1 MNETAQT
8 GKLYIVATPI
18 GNSRDMSPRG
28 RQILQ
33 DVDIIAAEDTRRS
46 MVLLGKLEIRN
57 KLVSNHK
64 FNEYGKAKYF
74 INEMLQ
80 GKSVA
85 VITDAGTPCISDP
98 GNELI
103 KAAVEAGIP
112 VIGVPGC
119 CAAVTALSVS
129 GFDLSSF
136 LFYGF
141 FPRENA
147 ERRRLLEK
155 MRHGDT
161 RTFALYESPKRIM
174 ELVDFFIE
182 TDAKCRMCLC
192 NDLTKLHEM
201 SFRGTPAEVKD
212 QLLAKGNYD
221 KGEYAV
227 VVEIDED
234 YIFNKTEHTVSA
246 EAMLVDAMVAGGIS
260 AKEAVAAVL
269 ADENNSY
276 SKNELKAA
284 ALNLKRLFGG

>member
-1 MNETAQT
+1 MDNST

-28 RQILQ
+28 REILST
-33 DVDIIAAEDTRRS
+33 VDIIAAEDTRRS
-46 MVLLGKLEIRN
+46 MVLLNKLEIRN
-57 KLVSNHK
+57 RLVSNHK

-74 INEMLQ
+74 INEMLS

-103 KAAVEAGIP
+103 RAAVEAGIP

-119 CAAVTALSVS
+119 CAAVNALSIS

-147 ERRRLLEK
+147 DRRKLLEK
-155 MRHGDT
+155 LRRGDT
-161 RTFALYESPKRIM
+161 RTFAFYESPKRIM
-174 ELVDFFIE
+174 DLVDFFI
-182 TDAKCRMCLC
+182 DQQAQVRMCLC
-192 NDLTKLHEM
+192 NDMTKLHEM
-201 SFRGTPAEVKD
+201 AFRGTPAEVKE

-227 VVEIDED
+227 IVEVAEE
-234 YIFNKTEHTVSA
+234 YVFNKKEHAVSA
-246 EAMLVDAMVAGGIS
+246 EALLVDAMVRDGLS
-260 AKEAVAAVL
+260 SRDAVAAVL
-269 ADENNSY
+269 SDENNSY
-276 SKNELKAA
+276 TKNELKAA
-284 ALNLKRLFGG
+284 ALNLKRLFE

>member
-1 MNETAQT
+1 MEEITAGT
-8 GKLYIVATPI
+8 LYIVATPI

-28 RQILQ
+28 TQILT
-33 DVDIIAAEDTRRS
+33 DADIIAAEDTRRS
-46 MVLLGKLEIRN
+46 MVLLNKLGIKN

-74 INEMLQ
+74 IQEMKA

-103 KAAVEAGIP
+103 KAAVEEGIR
-112 VIGVPGC
+112 VVGIPGC
-119 CAAVTALSVS
+119 CAAVNALAIS

-136 LFYGF
+136 TFFGF

-147 ERRRLLEK
+147 ERRKLLER
-155 MRHGDT
+155 MRRGDT
-161 RTFALYESPKRIM
+161 RTFALYESPLRIM
-174 ELVDFFIE
+174 SLVDFFIE
-182 TDAKCRMCLC
+182 SAADLRLCLC
-192 NDLTKLHEM
+192 NDMTKLHEM
-201 SFRGTPAEVKD
+201 SFRGTPAEVKE

-227 VVEIDED
+227 VLEVAPE
-234 YIFNKTEHTVSA
+234 YVFNKVEHTVSP
-246 EAMLVDAMVAGGIS
+246 EAMLVDAMVAGDLS

-284 ALNLKRLFGG
+284 ALRLKKMFE

>member
-1 MNETAQT
+1 MDQAT

-28 RQILQ
+28 KDILES
-33 DVDIIAAEDTRRS
+33 VDMIAAEDTRRS

-64 FNEYGKAKYF
+64 YNEYGKAKYF
-74 INEMLQ
+74 IDQILQ

-103 KAAVEAGIP
+103 KCAIDAGIP

-119 CAAVTALSVS
+119 CACVTALSVS
-129 GFDLSSF
+129 GFDLTSF
-136 LFYGF
+136 TFFGF

-147 ERRRLLEK
+147 DKRRLLEK

-174 ELVDFFIE
+174 DLVDFFIE
-182 TDAKCRMCLC
+182 EQANVRLCLC

-201 SFRGTPAEVKD
+201 AFRGTPSEVKD

-221 KGEYAV
+221 KGEYAI
-227 VVEIDED
+227 VVEVQED
-234 YIFNKTEHTVSA
+234 YIFQKVEHVVSA
-246 EAMLVDAMVAGGIS
+246 EAMIADAMVRGNLN
-260 AKEAVAAVL
+260 AKDAVAAVL
-269 ADENNSY
+269 ANENNSY

-284 ALNLKRLFGG
+284 ALNLKKLFD

>member
-1 MNETAQT
+1 MDEKKN

-28 RQILQ
+28 RDILSS
-33 DVDIIAAEDTRRS
+33 VDIIAAEDTRRS

-64 FNEYGKAKYF
+64 FNEYGKARYF
-74 INEMLQ
+74 VDEMLA
-80 GKSVA
+80 GKSIA

-103 KAAVEAGIP
+103 RAAVEAGID

-147 ERRRLLEK
+147 ERRKLLEK
-155 MRHGDT
+155 LRRGDT
-161 RTFALYESPKRIM
+161 RTFVFYESPKRIM
-174 ELVDFFIE
+174 DLVDFFV
-182 TDAKCRMCLC
+182 DSGAGVRMCLC

-201 SFRGTPAEVKD
+201 SFRGTPVEVKD
-212 QLLAKGNYD
+212 KLLAKGNYE

-227 VVEIDED
+227 VIEIEES
-234 YIFNKTEHTVSA
+234 YLFTKTEHTVSA
-246 EAMLVDAMVAGGIS
+246 EAMLVDAMVAKGVSG
-260 AKEAVAAVL
+260 KDAVAAVL

-284 ALNLKRLFGG
+284 LLNLKKLF

>member
-1 MNETAQT
+1 MDQQT

-28 RQILQ
+28 IQILSE
-33 DVDIIAAEDTRRS
+33 VEIIAAEDTRRS
-46 MVLLGKLEIRN
+46 MVLLNLLGIKN

-74 INEMLQ
+74 IGEMLA

-103 KAAVEAGIP
+103 RAAVEAGIP

-147 ERRRLLEK
+147 ERRKLLSEL
-155 MRHGDT
+155 RRADT
-161 RTFALYESPKRIM
+161 RTFAFYESPKRVM
-174 ELVDFFIE
+174 DLLDFLIE
-182 TDAKCRMCLC
+182 AEVGCRLCLC
-192 NDLTKLHEM
+192 NDLTKLHER
-201 SFRGTPAEVKD
+201 SYRGTPGEVRE
-212 QLLAKGNYD
+212 QLLDKGSWD
-221 KGEYAV
+221 KGEYALV
-227 VVEIDED
+227 MELRED
-234 YIFNKTEHTVSA
+234 YRFRKAEHTVSA
-246 EAMLVDAMVAGGIS
+246 EAMLVDAMVAGGLS
-260 AKEAVAAVL
+260 GKEAVAAVL

-276 SKNELKAA
+276 NKNELKAA
-284 ALNLKRLFGG
+284 ALNLKRLFG

>member
-1 MNETAQT
+1 MDENTV

-28 RQILQ
+28 RQILS
-33 DVDIIAAEDTRRS
+33 DVDMIAAEDTRRS

-64 FNEYGKAKYF
+64 YNEYGKAKWF
-74 INEMLQ
+74 INEMLS

-136 LFYGF
+136 MFYGF
-141 FPRENA
+141 FPRENV

-155 MRHGDT
+155 MRRGDT

-182 TDAKCRMCLC
+182 QDAKVRLCLC

-201 SFRGTPAEVKD
+201 SFRGTPVEVKE

-227 VVEIDED
+227 VLEIDNE
-234 YIFNKTEHTVSA
+234 YIFNKVEHTVSA
-246 EAMLVDAMVAGGIS
+246 EAMLVDAMVSKDIS
-260 AKEAVAAVL
+260 PKEAVAAVM

>member
-1 MNETAQT
+1 MDENTI

-28 RQILQ
+28 KQILS
-33 DVDIIAAEDTRRS
+33 DVDMIAAEDTRRS

-64 FNEYGKAKYF
+64 YNEYGKAKWF
-74 INEMLQ
+74 VNEMLS

-136 LFYGF
+136 MFYGF
-141 FPRENA
+141 FPRENV
-147 ERRRLLEK
+147 ERRKILEK
-155 MRHGDT
+155 MRRGDT
-161 RTFALYESPKRIM
+161 RTFSFYESPKRIM
-174 ELVDFFIE
+174 ELVDFFVDS
-182 TDAKCRMCLC
+182 DAKVRLCLC

-201 SFRGTPAEVKD
+201 SFRGSPAEVKE

-227 VVEIDED
+227 VVELENE
-234 YIFNKTEHTVSA
+234 YIFNKVEHTVSA

-284 ALNLKRLFGG
+284 ALSLKRLFGG

>member
-1 MNETAQT
+1 MDEKTVGT
-8 GKLYIVATPI
+8 LYIVATPI
-18 GNSRDMSPRG
+18 GNSQDMSPRG
-28 RQILQ
+28 RKILSE
-33 DVDIIAAEDTRRS
+33 VDIIAAEDTRRS

-74 INEMLQ
+74 IGEMLA

-103 KAAVEAGIP
+103 RAAVEAGIR
-112 VIGVPGC
+112 VVGVPGC
-119 CAAVTALSVS
+119 CAAVTALSIS

-136 LFYGF
+136 MFYGF
-141 FPRENA
+141 FPRENV

-155 MRHGDT
+155 LRRGDT

-174 ELVDFFIE
+174 ELVEFFINE
-182 TDAKCRMCLC
+182 DAKCRMCLC
-192 NDLTKLHEM
+192 NDMTKLHEM
-201 SFRGTPAEVKD
+201 SFRGTPAEVRE
-212 QLLAKGNYD
+212 QLLAKGSYD

-227 VVEIDED
+227 IIEIDDE
-234 YIFNKTEHTVSA
+234 YVFNKVEHTVSA
-246 EAMLVDAMVAGGIS
+246 EAMLVDAMIAGS
-260 AKEAVAAVL
+260 VTAKEAVSAVL

-284 ALNLKRLFGG
+284 ALNLKRLFGE

>member
-1 MNETAQT
+1 MDQQT

-28 RQILQ
+28 VQILS
-33 DVDIIAAEDTRRS
+33 DVEIIAAEDTRRS
-46 MVLLGKLEIRN
+46 MVLLNMLGVKN

-74 INEMLQ
+74 VGEMLA

-103 KAAVEAGIP
+103 RAAVEAGIP

-147 ERRRLLEK
+147 ERRKLLEEL
-155 MRHGDT
+155 RRADT
-161 RTFALYESPKRIM
+161 RTFAFYESPKRIM
-174 ELVDFFIE
+174 ELLDFLIE
-182 TDAKCRMCLC
+182 AGVGCRLCLC
-192 NDLTKLHEM
+192 NDLTKLHER
-201 SFRGTPAEVKD
+201 SYRGTPHQVKA
-212 QLLAKGNYD
+212 QLEDRGNWD
-221 KGEYAV
+221 KGEYALV
-227 VVEIDED
+227 MELEES
-234 YIFNKTEHTVSA
+234 YRFRKAEHTVSP
-246 EAMLVDAMVAGGIS
+246 EAMLVDAMIAGGVGG
-260 AKEAVAAVL
+260 KEAVAAVL
-269 ADENNSY
+269 ADPNNSY

-284 ALNLKRLFGG
+284 ALNLKKLFG

>member
-1 MNETAQT
+1 MDEKKN

-18 GNSRDMSPRG
+18 GNSRDMSLRG
-28 RQILQ
+28 RDILSS
-33 DVDIIAAEDTRRS
+33 VDLIAAEDTRRS

-64 FNEYGKAKYF
+64 SNEYGKARYF
-74 INEMLQ
+74 VDEMLA
-80 GKSVA
+80 GKSIA

-103 KAAVEAGIP
+103 RAAVEAGID

-147 ERRRLLEK
+147 ERRKLLNK
-155 MRHGDT
+155 LRRGDT
-161 RTFALYESPKRIM
+161 RTFVFYESPKRIM
-174 ELVDFFIE
+174 ELVDFFIDSE
-182 TDAKCRMCLC
+182 AGVRMCLC

-201 SFRGTPAEVKD
+201 SFRGTPAEVKEK
-212 QLLAKGNYD
+212 LLAKGNYE

-227 VVEIDED
+227 VIEIEEG
-234 YIFNKTEHTVSA
+234 YLFTKTEHTVSA
-246 EAMLVDAMVAGGIS
+246 EAMLVDAMVAKGVSG
-260 AKEAVAAVL
+260 KDAVAAVL

-284 ALNLKRLFGG
+284 LLNLKKLF

>member
-1 MNETAQT
+1 MTENAK

-28 RQILQ
+28 REILST
-33 DVDIIAAEDTRRS
+33 VDIIAAEDTRRS
-46 MVLLGKLEIRN
+46 MVLLNKLEIRN
-57 KLVSNHK
+57 RLVSNHK
-64 FNEYGKAKYF
+64 FNEYGKARRF
-74 INEMLQ
+74 VDEMLA

-103 KAAVEAGIP
+103 RAAVEAGID

-147 ERRRLLEK
+147 ERKKLLEK
-155 MRHGDT
+155 LRRGDT
-161 RTFALYESPKRIM
+161 RTFVFYESPKRIM
-174 ELVDFFIE
+174 ELVDFFI
-182 TDAKCRMCLC
+182 DSGALVRMCLC

-201 SFRGTPAEVKD
+201 SFRGSPAEVKEK
-212 QLLAKGNYD
+212 LLAKGSYD

-227 VVEIDED
+227 VVEIDEAWL
-234 YIFNKTEHTVSA
+234 FTKTEHTVSA
-246 EAMLVDAMVAGGIS
+246 EAMLVDAMIAGGVS
-260 AKEAVAAVL
+260 GKDAVAAVL

-284 ALNLKRLFGG
+284 LLNLKRLI

>member
-1 MNETAQT
+1 MDENSK
-8 GKLYIVATPI
+8 GCLYIVATPI

-28 RQILQ
+28 TQILSE
-33 DVDIIAAEDTRRS
+33 VDIIAAEDTRRS
-46 MVLLGKLEIRN
+46 MVLLNKLGIKN

-74 INEMLQ
+74 INEMLS

-103 KAAVEAGIP
+103 RAAVEAGIP

-119 CAAVTALSVS
+119 CAAVNALSIS

-147 ERRRLLEK
+147 DRRKLLEK
-155 MRHGDT
+155 LRRGDT
-161 RTFALYESPKRIM
+161 RTFAFYESPKRIM
-174 ELVDFFIE
+174 ELVDFFI
-182 TDAKCRMCLC
+182 DQQAQVRMCLC
-192 NDLTKLHEM
+192 NDMTKLHEM
-201 SFRGTPAEVKD
+201 AFRGTPAEVKE

-227 VVEIDED
+227 IVEVAEE
-234 YIFNKTEHTVSA
+234 YVFNKKEHAVSA
-246 EAMLVDAMVAGGIS
+246 EALLVDAMVRDGLS
-260 AKEAVAAVL
+260 SRDAVAAVL
-269 ADENNSY
+269 SDENNSY
-276 SKNELKAA
+276 TKNELKAA
-284 ALNLKRLFGG
+284 ALNLKRLFE

>member
-1 MNETAQT
+1 MEEKKAV

-18 GNSRDMSPRG
+18 GNARDMSPRG
-28 RQILQ
+28 RQILEE
-33 DVDIIAAEDTRRS
+33 VDMIAAEDTRRS

-74 INEMLQ
+74 VGEMLA

-103 KAAVEAGIP
+103 RAAVDAGVP

-147 ERRRLLEK
+147 ERRRLLEQL
-155 MRHGDT
+155 RRADT
-161 RTFALYESPKRIM
+161 RTFAFYESPKRIM
-174 ELVDFFIE
+174 DLLDFLIE
-182 TDAKCRMCLC
+182 AGAGCRLCLC
-192 NDLTKLHEM
+192 NDLSKLHER
-201 SFRGTPAEVKD
+201 SYRGTPAEVKQ
-212 QLLAKGNYD
+212 QLLGKGSWD
-221 KGEYAV
+221 KGEYALV
-227 VVEIDED
+227 LEVNED
-234 YIFNKTEHTVSA
+234 YRFTKAEHTVTA
-246 EAMLVDAMVAGGIS
+246 EAMLVDAMLQRDLTL
-260 AKEAVAAVL
+260 KDAVAAVL

-284 ALNLKRLFGG
+284 ALRLKKLFE

>member
-1 MNETAQT
+1 MDEKKN

-28 RQILQ
+28 RDILSS
-33 DVDIIAAEDTRRS
+33 VDINAAEDTRRS

-64 FNEYGKAKYF
+64 FNEYGKARYF
-74 INEMLQ
+74 VDEMLA
-80 GKSVA
+80 GKSIA

-103 KAAVEAGIP
+103 RAAVEAGID

-147 ERRRLLEK
+147 ERRKLLEK
-155 MRHGDT
+155 LRRGDT
-161 RTFALYESPKRIM
+161 RTFVFYESPKRIM
-174 ELVDFFIE
+174 ELVDFFV
-182 TDAKCRMCLC
+182 DSGAGVRMCLC

-201 SFRGTPAEVKD
+201 SFRGTPVEVKD
-212 QLLAKGNYD
+212 KLLAKGNYE

-227 VVEIDED
+227 VIEIEES
-234 YIFNKTEHTVSA
+234 YLFTKTEHTVSA
-246 EAMLVDAMVAGGIS
+246 EAMLVDAMVARGVSG
-260 AKEAVAAVL
+260 KDAVAAVL

-284 ALNLKRLFGG
+284 LLNLKKLF